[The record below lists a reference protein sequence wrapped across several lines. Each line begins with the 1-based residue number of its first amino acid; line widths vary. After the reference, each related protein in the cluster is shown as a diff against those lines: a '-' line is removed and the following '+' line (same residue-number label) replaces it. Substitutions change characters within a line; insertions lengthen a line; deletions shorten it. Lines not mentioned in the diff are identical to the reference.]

1 MSSASLRRYVATSL
15 CHSVAMSL
23 CRNVAMSL
31 LPTLNPQ
38 LVWGYILLAGLGVQ
52 FRGVFSVLPTS
63 LRRYA
68 AMPPARLF
76 TLLPPS
82 STLFHAIFY
91 GGRGY
96 PFVFI
101 GVYSWFAL
109 RRSLN
114 RQPSTLNG
122 LLAET
127 HGKHSRTQS
136 KHRSNPEEK
145 HSKRQ

>member
-109 RRSLN
+109 CLSPNPSNISIRKALMQIRVLLHVSL
-114 RQPSTLNG
+114 RFLRDLP
-122 LLAET
+122 
-127 HGKHSRTQS
+127 
-136 KHRSNPEEK
+136 
-145 HSKRQ
+145 